1 MYKVTVHVPEDF
13 GDAVRQI
20 VGGTPTGF
28 VSTGM
33 DGEPSE
39 EHIEFI
45 CHKDNLT
52 GVVEQIK
59 NINPYEEISVDI
71 YKIESMHD

>member
-13 GDAVRQI
+13 GDAVREI
-20 VGGTPTGF
+20 IGGSPASFISAG
-28 VSTGM
+28 V
-33 DGEPSE
+33 DGEESE
-39 EHIEFI
+39 EHIEFL
-45 CHKDNLT
+45 CHKDSLS

-59 NINPYEEISVDI
+59 NINPYEDISVDI